1 MTSQILNEV
10 TDKVINLGFS
20 KSQDDEK
27 KQESRGTLLNT
38 ERLEI
43 PWPNAMLD
51 SWLYPGIYIQKKK
64 RKNPGNSYKRHFW
77 DNWEHLNIDCILNEF
92 IE

>member
-1 MTSQILNEV
+1 MTRQILNEV

-43 PWPNAMLD
+43 
-51 SWLYPGIYIQKKK
+51 YIQKK
-64 RKNPGNSYKRHFW
+64 RENPGNSIKDIF
-77 DNWEHLNIDCILNEF
+77 EIIENI
-92 IE
+92 

>member
-1 MTSQILNEV
+1 MISQILNEI

-27 KQESRGTLLNT
+27 ESRGTLLNT

-43 PWPNAMLD
+43 P
-51 SWLYPGIYIQKKK
+51 
-64 RKNPGNSYKRHFW
+64 
-77 DNWEHLNIDCILNEF
+77 
-92 IE
+92 

>member
-1 MTSQILNEV
+1 MMSQILNEV

-20 KSQDDEK
+20 KNQDDGK

-43 PWPNAMLD
+43 PWPNAMLK
-51 SWLYPGIYIQKKK
+51 SWLYPGIYIKKNK
-64 RKNPGNSYKRHFW
+64 QEIAIKDVF
-77 DNWEHLNIDCILNEF
+77 EI
-92 IE
+92 IENMWIQTAY

>member
-1 MTSQILNEV
+1 MTRQILNEV

-27 KQESRGTLLNT
+27 NQESRGTLLNT

-43 PWPNAMLD
+43 
-51 SWLYPGIYIQKKK
+51 YIQKKK
-64 RKNPGNSYKRHFW
+64 GKPRK
-77 DNWEHLNIDCILNEF
+77 
-92 IE
+92 

>member
-1 MTSQILNEV
+1 MTRQILNEV

-43 PWPNAMLD
+43 P
-51 SWLYPGIYIQKKK
+51 
-64 RKNPGNSYKRHFW
+64 
-77 DNWEHLNIDCILNEF
+77 
-92 IE
+92 